1 MSLLL
6 GLCLLRDRLPCALRL
21 LRLGGG
27 LGLRRRLRG
36 RLPCALRLLGLGGG
50 LGLRRRLRG
59 LRLVGGLGLLR
70 LVGLRLLARGVDLV
84 DPYAG
89 HVLAVAALP
98 AVGRLLLELE
108 DDQLRAQR
116 LAEDGAAHAGA
127 LHGRG
132 ADRHGIAVADEE
144 DAVEG
149 DRGSGIA
156 AARRMLDDQLAAG
169 LDAVLLSTA
178 ADDGVHHCSPGSD
191 LGPGARRSAHT
202 ETGRVLSPRDD
213 EVYRA
218 IGGVSTKRRR
228 VRIALRTFSGRSS
241 AATTSSGR
249 PAPLASSWSTVRR
262 VAVCALSSTSTI
274 STSSMSGR
282 RSRSPASLRRSLSPR
297 RRLPESSVA
306 PSSRTTAPRS
316 ASEVRSSSPATWTS
330 YSAPRS
336 CDAADGKPC
345 QTSLA
350 SRSSIP
356 SGNRSAAAW
365 IRSSGT
371 SSSKYASTTSPRS
384 SMPIGRFAASLMRG
398 RGLMALVYE
407 RGRLAFR
414 QARSSSSTR
423 TAWRMRSAGAARLKR
438 SCQRWR
444 GPASVDRLLIRDSS
458 YRRSGPAARGAGYD
472 ALDA

>member
-50 LGLRRRLRG
+50 LGLRSRLRG
-59 LRLVGGLGLLR
+59 LGLVGGLGLLR
-70 LVGLRLLARGVDLV
+70 LVGLRLLARSVDLV

-89 HVLAVAALP
+89 HVLAVAALA

-132 ADRHGIAVADEE
+132 ADGHGIAVADEE

-218 IGGVSTKRRR
+218 IGGVSTMR
-228 VRIALRTFSGRSS
+228 
-241 AATTSSGR
+241 
-249 PAPLASSWSTVRR
+249 
-262 VAVCALSSTSTI
+262 
-274 STSSMSGR
+274 GR